1 MADIMKILKEHDFLV
16 SNCVMVEIDADICDQ
31 LMANSNETIVTGVV
45 IAMELVA
52 CNAVQRMRKLLGK
65 INANEIAAM
74 YLSNVF
80 LRII

>member
-80 LRII
+80 LRIM